1 MITHS
6 MFVMRVILGC
16 WFLFL
21 LVVNLASAAD
31 IHGSIYDLSL
41 NKMGNAVVEIDT
53 APKQFYVSKD
63 GTYSFTVPIGFY
75 SVKAEHYE
83 GRLLVSSTS
92 ENLTVKDDGD
102 YVLDLVLFP
111 IINEE
116 ELLEDEIEAPKKD
129 FYVTYFVIAAI
140 VVLVGVFLLYVYKKK
155 TAKNSRREEEDVG
168 GKETNKGKSEEEK
181 EEENIAEPEL
191 HGEEFLDK
199 VIEIIKEE
207 GGRTTQKE
215 IRKNIP
221 LSEAKISLIIS
232 ELEAKGRVRK
242 IKRGRGNIILLEK

>member
-1 MITHS
+1 
-6 MFVMRVILGC
+6 MRRILC
-16 WFLFL
+16 YLFWFL
-21 LVVNLASAAD
+21 LVADLALAAD

-41 NKMGNAVVEIDT
+41 NKIGNVVVEIDT

-63 GTYSFTVPIGFY
+63 GAYSFTVPIGFY
-75 SVKAEHYE
+75 AVKAEHYE

-92 ENLTVKDDGD
+92 ENITVKDGGD

-116 ELLEDEIEAPKKD
+116 ELLEDEITAPKKG
-129 FYVTYFVIAAI
+129 FYVNYFVIAAI
-140 VVLVGVFLLYVYKKK
+140 VALVAASSFYIYNKKK
-155 TAKNSRREEEDVG
+155 TAKHG
-168 GKETNKGKSEEEK
+168 GMKGENEEEK
-181 EEENIAEPEL
+181 EEEKKEEEKIVEPEL

-199 VIEIIKEE
+199 VMGIIKEE

-232 ELEAKGRVRK
+232 ELESKGKIRK
-242 IKRGRGNIILLEK
+242 IKKGRGNIILLEK

>member
-1 MITHS
+1 MGK
-6 MFVMRVILGC
+6 ILC
-16 WFLFL
+16 CLFWFL
-21 LVVNLASAAD
+21 LVAELASAAD

-41 NKMGNAVVEIDT
+41 SKIGNVVVEIDT

-63 GTYSFTVPIGFY
+63 GAYSFTVPIGFY
-75 SVKAEHYE
+75 AVKAEHYE
-83 GRLLVSSTS
+83 GRLLISSTS
-92 ENLTVKDDGD
+92 ENITVKDEGN

-116 ELLEDEIEAPKKD
+116 ELLEDEIKAPKRG
-129 FYVTYFVIAAI
+129 FYVNYFVIAAI
-140 VVLVGVFLLYVYKKK
+140 VVLVAASLFYIYNKKK
-155 TAKNSRREEEDVG
+155 TAKQDGMNEG
-168 GKETNKGKSEEEK
+168 GNEEEEK
-181 EEENIAEPEL
+181 RDEVLVEEGKEKIVEPDL

-199 VIEIIKEE
+199 VMEIIKEE

-232 ELEAKGRVRK
+232 ELEAKGKIRK
-242 IKRGRGNIILLEK
+242 IKKGRGNIILLEK

>member
-1 MITHS
+1 MG
-6 MFVMRVILGC
+6 RILC
-16 WFLFL
+16 YLFWLL
-21 LVVNLASAAD
+21 LVADLALAAD

-41 NKMGNAVVEIDT
+41 NKIGNVVVEIDT

-63 GTYSFTVPIGFY
+63 GAYSFTVPIGFY
-75 SVKAEHYE
+75 AVKAEHYE

-92 ENLTVKDDGD
+92 ENITVKDGGD

-116 ELLEDEIEAPKKD
+116 ELLEDEITAPKKG
-129 FYVTYFVIAAI
+129 FYVNYFVIAAI
-140 VVLVGVFLLYVYKKK
+140 VVLVAASSFYIYNKKR
-155 TAKNSRREEEDVG
+155 TAKHG
-168 GKETNKGKSEEEK
+168 GMKGENEEEK
-181 EEENIAEPEL
+181 EEEKKEEEKIAEPDL

-232 ELEAKGRVRK
+232 ELEAKGKIRK
-242 IKRGRGNIILLEK
+242 IKKGRGNIIILEK

>member
-1 MITHS
+1 MGK
-6 MFVMRVILGC
+6 ILC
-16 WFLFL
+16 CLFWFL
-21 LVVNLASAAD
+21 LVAELASAAD

-41 NKMGNAVVEIDT
+41 NKIGNVVVEIDT

-63 GTYSFTVPIGFY
+63 GAYSFTVPIGFY
-75 SVKAEHYE
+75 AVKAEHYE

-92 ENLTVKDDGD
+92 ENITVKDSGD

-116 ELLEDEIEAPKKD
+116 ELLEDEITAPKKE
-129 FYVTYFVIAAI
+129 FYVNYFVIAAI
-140 VVLVGVFLLYVYKKK
+140 VVLVAVLLFYIYNKKK
-155 TAKNSRREEEDVG
+155 TAKHGRMKEER
-168 GKETNKGKSEEEK
+168 KEEK
-181 EEENIAEPEL
+181 KEEGEIAEPEL
-191 HGEEFLDK
+191 YGEKVLDK
-199 VIEIIKEE
+199 VMEIIKEE

-232 ELEAKGRVRK
+232 ELEAKGKIRK
-242 IKRGRGNIILLEK
+242 IKKGRGNIILLENEA

>member
-1 MITHS
+1 
-6 MFVMRVILGC
+6 MRVILGC
-16 WFLFL
+16 LFWFL
-21 LVVNLASAAD
+21 LVVNLALAAD

-41 NKMGNAVVEIDT
+41 NKMGNAIVEIDT

-63 GTYSFTVPIGFY
+63 GTYSFTAPIGFY
-75 SVKAEHYE
+75 AVKAEHYE

-92 ENLTVKDDGD
+92 ENITVKDDGD

-116 ELLEDEIEAPKKD
+116 ELLEDEIKAPKKGV
-129 FYVTYFVIAAI
+129 YINYFVIAAI
-140 VVLVGVFLLYVYKKK
+140 VVLIAVLLFHIYNKKK
-155 TAKNSRREEEDVG
+155 KAKHDGGREE
-168 GKETNKGKSEEEK
+168 KSEEEK
-181 EEENIAEPEL
+181 KEEEKISEPEL
-191 HGEEFLDK
+191 HGDEFLDK

-242 IKRGRGNIILLEK
+242 IKKGRGNIILLER

>member
-1 MITHS
+1 
-6 MFVMRVILGC
+6 MRRILC
-16 WFLFL
+16 YLFWFL
-21 LVVNLASAAD
+21 LVADLALAAD

-41 NKMGNAVVEIDT
+41 NKIGNVVVEIDT

-63 GTYSFTVPIGFY
+63 GAYSFTVPIGFY
-75 SVKAEHYE
+75 AVKAEHYE

-92 ENLTVKDDGD
+92 ENITVKDGGD

-116 ELLEDEIEAPKKD
+116 ELLEDEITAPKKG
-129 FYVTYFVIAAI
+129 FYVNYFVIAAI
-140 VVLVGVFLLYVYKKK
+140 VALVAASSFYIYNKKK
-155 TAKNSRREEEDVG
+155 TAKHG
-168 GKETNKGKSEEEK
+168 GMKGENEEEK
-181 EEENIAEPEL
+181 EEEKKEEEKIAEPDL

-232 ELEAKGRVRK
+232 ELEAKGRIRK
-242 IKRGRGNIILLEK
+242 IKKGRGNIILLEK